1 MLCLNKEALK
11 DKYVILD
18 GATPL
23 WDKKNNEPLYNED
36 EPALLVRDGE
46 IVLYYGQSLRAEP
59 MDGCFDYNYFFFEN
73 CFRVEAI
80 RYSCKRGTNAVTKS
94 FSSFDEPGNE
104 SFSATFM
111 APVHYV
117 TDPEVYQTV
126 SLDPFAGTDKS
137 HPYPYHILVKHN
149 EYDEDHT
156 NEDYLCGMS
165 AFIGFSLEAPEDKQ
179 VCLVREYEG
188 RYTPAFISGDELLIH
203 CEPGDSL
210 GLIEI
215 PDDEKKPS
223 PNRATPDA
231 PDAEKFDPDYYGE
244 YMVLNEMEIEFI
256 YVFVRTHLG
265 RMYHISESEYKN
277 LDCIDDEE
285 DEIYGYRPCKYTP
298 DPHPYWYG
306 RRCIRYARCSA
317 NFKEKDIP
325 DTLVEG
331 IHFIID
337 SDDDPAYENG
347 QHSALW
353 EKFDKAYQMV
363 RSDNHDQ

>member
-11 DKYVILD
+11 DKYIILD
-18 GATPL
+18 GSTPL
-23 WDKKNNEPLYNED
+23 RYMASEPLHNAD

-46 IVLYYGQSLRAEP
+46 DVLYFGQALRADP
-59 MDGCFDYNYFFFEN
+59 IDDPSYGHYFFEN
-73 CFRVEAI
+73 YYKVEAQCHYHTDGI
-80 RYSCKRGTNAVTKS
+80 EQYSLSRLH
-94 FSSFDEPGNE
+94 DEE
-104 SFSATFM
+104 DIFVSFM

-117 TDPEVYQTV
+117 TDPDVYQAV

-149 EYDEDHT
+149 EFDQDHAD
-156 NEDYLCGMS
+156 EDYLDGMS

-231 PDAEKFDPDYYGE
+231 PDAEKFGPDYYGG

-285 DEIYGYRPCKYTP
+285 DEIYGYRPCKYDA

-306 RRCIRYARCSA
+306 RRCIRYAWCSA

-347 QHSALW
+347 QHSVLW
-353 EKFDKAYQMV
+353 EMFDREERMML
-363 RSDNHDQ
+363 SDDQAQ

>member
-11 DKYVILD
+11 DQYVILD
-18 GATPL
+18 GTTPL
-23 WDKKNNEPLYNED
+23 WDIKNDEPLHNAD

-46 IVLYYGQSLRAEP
+46 IVLYFGQALRAEP
-59 MDGCFDYNYFFFEN
+59 MDGCFDNNYFFFEN

-80 RYSCKRGTNAVTKS
+80 RYSCERGTNAVTES
-94 FSSFDEPGNE
+94 FSSFQEYGNE

-117 TDPEVYQTV
+117 TDPEVYQAV

-137 HPYPYHILVKHN
+137 HPYPYHILVKHD
-149 EYDEDHT
+149 EFDEDHT

-165 AFIGFSLEAPEDKQ
+165 AFIGFSLEAPKDQQ

-188 RYTPAFISGDELLIH
+188 RYTSRFISGDGLLKKCDPNRSSASI
-203 CEPGDSL
+203 G
-210 GLIEI
+210 IT
-215 PDDEKKPS
+215 DDEHM
-223 PNRATPDA
+223 D
-231 PDAEKFDPDYYGE
+231 
-244 YMVLNEMEIEFI
+244 LNAMEIEFI
-256 YVFVRTHLG
+256 YVFVNTHLG

-277 LDCIDDEE
+277 LHLPYHDEN
-285 DEIYGYRPCKYTP
+285 DVYGYRSCEYAS

-306 RRCIRYARCSA
+306 RRCIRDARYCSLSKA
-317 NFKEKDIP
+317 EDMP

-353 EKFDKAYQMV
+353 EKFDKVYQMV

>member
-11 DKYVILD
+11 DKYLILD
-18 GATPL
+18 GSTPL
-23 WDKKNNEPLYNED
+23 RYMDSEPLNNAD

-46 IVLYYGQSLRAEP
+46 IVLYYGQALHIEP
-59 MDGCFDYNYFFFEN
+59 IDNPSYDRYFFEN
-73 CFRVEAI
+73 YYKVEAQCHYHTDGFEQ
-80 RYSCKRGTNAVTKS
+80 YSLSRLH
-94 FSSFDEPGNE
+94 DEKDLFV
-104 SFSATFM
+104 SFM
-111 APVHYV
+111 APIHYV

-137 HPYPYHILVKHN
+137 HPYPYHILVKHD
-149 EYDEDHT
+149 EFDEDHT
-156 NEDYLCGMS
+156 SEYYLDGMS

-188 RYTPAFISGDELLIH
+188 RYTPRFISGDELLKECNPEVI
-203 CEPGDSL
+203 L

-223 PNRATPDA
+223 PNHVTADTPDV
-231 PDAEKFDPDYYGE
+231 EKFDPDDYAD
-244 YMVLNEMEIEFI
+244 YMELNEMEIEYI

-277 LDCIDDEE
+277 LDCLDDAENK
-285 DEIYGYRPCKYTP
+285 IYGYRPCKYDA

-317 NFKEKDIP
+317 NFKIKDMP
-325 DTLVEG
+325 KTLVEG

-347 QHSALW
+347 QHSVLW
-353 EKFDKAYQMV
+353 KMFNRKERMM
-363 RSDNHDQ
+363 RSDDQAQ